1 MKDLFPGHFKES
13 EDHIK
18 MVWDS
23 CIFVFDA
30 NILLNLY
37 RYSDKNRKEFLN
49 ILEDN
54 KDRVWLPN
62 RVAEEYLNNRL
73 TAIDKQESSY
83 DTMINSINSLKKDLE
98 NSSQHPFVSSEMM
111 VEVQNTFDMLCNELN
126 SNKEVH
132 TKRINDDEIRDKL
145 LEIFSQRVGSSY
157 SNAKLEEIVVEGK
170 LRYQAQTPPGYKDS
184 KKSNSEDS
192 LFERCRPYGDLIVW
206 LQIIDKA
213 KETGKPIILITND
226 KKEDWWKIFKG
237 KTIGPRPELIKE
249 FKGNV
254 DNDFYMYQ
262 PDRFLE
268 LARENLNEQ
277 VSDNLVEEIREIRR
291 RDKIAHNRNLSDDFS
306 EKTER
311 GKYVD
316 YHEIESLHD
325 ELMYSKNEAQH
336 LSMTLEELH
345 NLLKFLK
352 TDSNYLMEEYRNIN
366 NESENQ
372 NYASYKELINKID
385 ENSIE
390 VVDVQERIQNI
401 LNMLQVV
408 ESRKN
413 GLERVIAHKNAIY
426 KNQEF

>member
-18 MVWDS
+18 TVWDS

-83 DTMINSINSLKKDLE
+83 DTMISSISSLKKDLE
-98 NSSQHPFVSSEMM
+98 NSNQHPFVSSDMM
-111 VEVQNTFDMLCNELN
+111 TEVQNTFDMLCNEL
-126 SNKEVH
+126 SANKEVH

-145 LEIFSQRVGSSY
+145 LEIFSQRVGLHY
-157 SNAKLEEIVVEGK
+157 LNEKLEEIVIEGK
-170 LRYQAQTPPGYKDS
+170 LRYQAQIPPGYKDS
-184 KKSNSEDS
+184 KKSNSEDT

-249 FKGNV
+249 FKDDVG
-254 DNDFYMYQ
+254 NDFYMYQ

-291 RDKIAHNRNLSDDFS
+291 RDKIAHNRNLNDDFH
-306 EKTER
+306 EKKER
-311 GKYVD
+311 VKYID
-316 YHEIESLHD
+316 YREIESLQD
-325 ELMYSKNEAQH
+325 ELIFSNNEAKY
-336 LSMTLEELH
+336 LNMTLEELH
-345 NLLKFLK
+345 NVLKSLK
-352 TDSNYLMEEYRNIN
+352 TDSKYLMEEYRN
-366 NESENQ
+366 NEPENQ
-372 NYASYKELINKID
+372 NYAFYEELMNKIN

-390 VVDVQERIQNI
+390 IVNVQEKIQNI
-401 LNMLQVV
+401 SNSLREV
-408 ESRKN
+408 EGRKN

>member
-83 DTMINSINSLKKDLE
+83 DTMINSISSLKKDLE
-98 NSSQHPFVSSEMM
+98 NSNQHPFVSSDMM
-111 VEVQNTFDMLCNELN
+111 VEVQNTFDMLCNEL
-126 SNKEVH
+126 SANKEVH

-145 LEIFSQRVGSSY
+145 LEIFSQRVGLPY
-157 SNAKLEEIVVEGK
+157 SNEKLEEIVVEGK
-170 LRYQAQTPPGYKDS
+170 LRYQAQIPPGYKDS
-184 KKSNSEDS
+184 KKSNSEDT
-192 LFERCRPYGDLIVW
+192 LLERCRPYGDLIVW

-249 FKGNV
+249 FKDDV

-277 VSDNLVEEIREIRR
+277 VSDNLVEEIREMRR
-291 RDKIAHNRNLSDDFS
+291 KDKLALKNNLDNNFFQNLKKEIHISSDGIKEFYFEVENNNNNIKYLVSELEKLIMERDIIS
-306 EKTER
+306 TE
-311 GKYVD
+311 
-316 YHEIESLHD
+316 
-325 ELMYSKNEAQH
+325 
-336 LSMTLEELH
+336 
-345 NLLKFLK
+345 
-352 TDSNYLMEEYRNIN
+352 SNYL
-366 NESENQ
+366 
-372 NYASYKELINKID
+372 INKYQKEYGGLNPSHFSPDNELVVKMKDVSLNIQK
-385 ENSIE
+385 IE
-390 VVDVQERIQNI
+390 DDIRICNF
-401 LNMLQVV
+401 
-408 ESRKN
+408 RKR
-413 GLERVIAHKNAIY
+413 GLEEFIAN
-426 KNQEF
+426 NRDM

>member
-18 MVWDS
+18 TVWDS

-83 DTMINSINSLKKDLE
+83 DTMISSISSLKKDLE
-98 NSSQHPFVSSEMM
+98 NSNQHPFVSSDMM
-111 VEVQNTFDMLCNELN
+111 TEVQNTFDMLCNEL
-126 SNKEVH
+126 SANKEVH

-145 LEIFSQRVGSSY
+145 LEIFSQRVGLPY
-157 SNAKLEEIVVEGK
+157 LNEKLEEIVIEGK
-170 LRYQAQTPPGYKDS
+170 LRYQAQIPPGYKDS
-184 KKSNSEDS
+184 KKSNSEDT

-249 FKGNV
+249 FKDDVG
-254 DNDFYMYQ
+254 NDFYMYQ

-291 RDKIAHNRNLSDDFS
+291 RDKIAHNRNLNDDFH
-306 EKTER
+306 EKKER
-311 GKYVD
+311 VKYID
-316 YHEIESLHD
+316 YREIESLQD
-325 ELMYSKNEAQH
+325 ELIFSNNEAKY
-336 LSMTLEELH
+336 LNMTLEELH
-345 NLLKFLK
+345 NVLKSLK
-352 TDSNYLMEEYRNIN
+352 TDSKYLMEEYRN
-366 NESENQ
+366 NEPENQ
-372 NYASYKELINKID
+372 NYAFYEELMNKIN

-390 VVDVQERIQNI
+390 IVNVQEKIQNI
-401 LNMLQVV
+401 SNSLREV
-408 ESRKN
+408 EGRKN